1 MDRHVEHLKTAAD
14 VGSVGTVLATLAGWL
29 PEAAA
34 FVSLV
39 WGLIRIWETETVRR
53 LTRRRQ

>member
-53 LTRRRQ
+53 LTGRQ